1 MRTEKTARPDAI
13 NNRGDNFRFKPA
25 ERLSGAEAPRNME
38 YADFFFPEF
47 AGLIFPVLRQS
58 QSKPTASTRNRSF
71 MRYESPFRLKTSE

>member
-38 YADFFFPEF
+38 KLGYQLAWQLDDFPPGHRNSFLVKRFLE
-47 AGLIFPVLRQS
+47 
-58 QSKPTASTRNRSF
+58 TAA
-71 MRYESPFRLKTSE
+71 SPAASIPGDVP